1 MELSKKPSVFQAK
14 NDQSLGFHGLGQ
26 PGAASSQERPGEEP
40 AAARRAGSQ
49 QPAVPGAARKRVRR
63 RARSSQESHSQQ
75 PAVPGAARRRVR
87 SSQESHSHQPPI
99 PGAARRASSIQE
111 QPAASQQQLLLDKVI
126 ESGFRSQGPT
136 ELSRILQ
143 SVRPFELRLFS
154 AKKHT
159 LDSLSGNSY

>member
-1 MELSKKPSVFQAK
+1 MDFGKKPSVFQAK
-14 NDQSLGFHGLGQ
+14 IDQSLEFHGLGQ

-49 QPAVPGAARKRVRR
+49 QPAVPGAARRRVRR

-75 PAVPGAARRRVR
+75 PPM
-87 SSQESHSHQPPI
+87 

-111 QPAASQQQLLLDKVI
+111 QPAASQQQLPLDKVI

-136 ELSRILQ
+136 ELSRIPQ
-143 SVRPFELRLFS
+143 SVRPFELRLIS
-154 AKKHT
+154 AKK
-159 LDSLSGNSY
+159 SYTGFIVR